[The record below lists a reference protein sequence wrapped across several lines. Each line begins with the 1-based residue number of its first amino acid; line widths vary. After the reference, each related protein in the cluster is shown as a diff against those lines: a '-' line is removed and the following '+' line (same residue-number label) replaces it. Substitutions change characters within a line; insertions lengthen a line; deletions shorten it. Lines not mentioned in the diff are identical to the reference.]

1 VWFSIF
7 DYRIRLSCISE
18 ASSFIEIRTVASFF
32 SLSPFLF
39 PMVIFIC
46 ERPLIIASRLKW
58 RLYYWREFCWVWLS
72 RLIFFKFSMF
82 KFGKA
87 TPPTNDVRKTPFFC
101 EASTCDDHSAEN
113 CFRKHGA
120 RCQLCHGCHY
130 KNVRCQSFII
140 VSISLRC
147 LLGLQVGL
155 TIRWSELS
163 LQHMWADRGRKPL
176 RPPLPTSTQ
185 VQDRYRIFAPFPY
198 FPL

>member
-1 VWFSIF
+1 
-7 DYRIRLSCISE
+7 
-18 ASSFIEIRTVASFF
+18 
-32 SLSPFLF
+32 
-39 PMVIFIC
+39 
-46 ERPLIIASRLKW
+46 
-58 RLYYWREFCWVWLS
+58 
-72 RLIFFKFSMF
+72 MF

-130 KNVRCQSFII
+130 KNVRCQAFII
-140 VSISLRC
+140 ISISLRC
-147 LLGLQVGL
+147 LLGLQVGF

-185 VQDRYRIFAPFPY
+185 VQVPLPDLCSFSLLLLASIAKVSLFSHSKALTLMPDGSDRYWTICRLTSSA
-198 FPL
+198 LSVLTLKN